1 MRTTIVVSA
10 VAAAVVALTF
20 CDAVPTEAAG
30 KGGRAVAVR
39 KVPSRAVQ
47 PRVLHKP
54 TIRSTSHRTYVKK
67 GTAKSFK
74 KGTATTFVKKSTIG
88 SGTLNL
94 RSLPRHK
101 AVAGSALLQGRLAVP
116 QNLKPKLTLP
126 KAPGLK
132 FRPRFAPF
140 VQRHWRKAFFWIAI
154 AGIGYLTIPE
164 LYYDSFYSCMSIYDP
179 IYDDCAWIL
188 SYAALEE
195 EEVVRVPMPA
205 GAVYRYRATAA
216 VRPTDCPSCRWDPF
230 VERKWNQSYAWVKL
244 PEVGNI
250 TVPDA
255 YYDRFYTYAGATPPN
270 YPQACHVLEDAA
282 ATKEESELARG
293 PMPGDAQYRYEAVSA
308 PTQQCKSCTLEPFVE
323 RKWNR
328 EFVWVQ
334 IPQTGNVTVPEDYYD
349 RFYGYASA
357 EPPNYA
363 AACKVL
369 VEAAAA
375 DTVMTTGLDT
385 STDQQ

>member
-1 MRTTIVVSA
+1 MRTTIVVAA
-10 VAAAVVALTF
+10 VAAAVVGFTLF
-20 CDAVPTEAAG
+20 DAAPAEAASR
-30 KGGRAVAVR
+30 GGRFVA
-39 KVPSRAVQ
+39 PSRTVQ
-47 PRVLHKP
+47 SHKP
-54 TIRSTSHRTYVKK
+54 SIRSTSRSRFVQK
-67 GTAKSFK
+67 GTGHSLKKS
-74 KGTATTFVKKSTIG
+74 TTTKFVKKTTIG
-88 SGTLNL
+88 SGRLNL

-101 AVAGSALLQGRLAVP
+101 AVTGSALLKGRLVVP
-116 QNLKPKLTLP
+116 QNVKPKLTLT

-132 FRPRFAPF
+132 FRPRFVPF
-140 VQRHWRKAFFWIAI
+140 VQRHWKGAFFWIAV
-154 AGIGYLTIPE
+154 AGLGYLTIPE
-164 LYYDSFYSCMSIYDP
+164 LYYDRFYSCMSVDDP
-179 IYDDCAWIL
+179 IYDDCAYIL

-195 EEVVRVPMPA
+195 EEVVRVSMPA
-205 GAVYRYRATAA
+205 GAAYRYRAKAPLT
-216 VRPTDCPSCRWDPF
+216 PTDCPSCRWDRF

-244 PEVGNI
+244 PDVGNI

-255 YYDRFYTYAGATPPN
+255 YYERFYTYAGATPPN
-270 YPQACHVLEDAA
+270 YPQACRVLEDAA
-282 ATKEESELARG
+282 AAGQERELMRVT
-293 PMPGDAQYRYEAVSA
+293 MPGDAEYRFEANSA
-308 PTQQCKSCTLEPFVE
+308 PTQECKSCTLQPFVE

-385 STDQQ
+385 SSDTQ

>member
-1 MRTTIVVSA
+1 MKTTIVVSA
-10 VAAAVVALTF
+10 AVAAVVGFALF
-20 CDAVPTEAAG
+20 DVVPAEAA
-30 KGGRAVAVR
+30 KSGRFVAVH
-39 KVPSRAVQ
+39 KAPSRTLQ
-47 PRVLHKP
+47 PRMHKP
-54 TIRSTSHRTYVKK
+54 TTRSTTRSTFVKK
-67 GTAKSFK
+67 GTTRNFK
-74 KGTATTFVKKSTIG
+74 KGTATTFLKKSTIG
-88 SGTLNL
+88 SGKLNL
-94 RSLPRHK
+94 RSLPRQK
-101 AVAGSALLQGRLAVP
+101 AVASTAFLKGRLAVP
-116 QNLKPKLTLP
+116 PGVKPKLTLTKGP
-126 KAPGLK
+126 SLK

-140 VQRHWRKAFFWIAI
+140 VQRHWKGAFFWIAV

-164 LYYDSFYSCMSIYDP
+164 LYYDRFYSCMAVDDP
-179 IYDDCAWIL
+179 IYDDCAYIL

-195 EEVVRVPMPA
+195 EEVVRISMPDSA
-205 GAVYRYRATAA
+205 AYRYRAKAPVA
-216 VRPTDCPSCRWDPF
+216 PADCPSCRWDRF
-230 VERKWNQSYAWVKL
+230 VERKWNQNYSWVKL

-255 YYDRFYTYAGATPPN
+255 YYERFYTYAGAAPPN
-270 YPQACHVLEDAA
+270 YPQACRVLEEASADGG
-282 ATKEESELARG
+282 ERELARVT
-293 PMPGDAQYRYEAVSA
+293 MPGDAEYRYEADST
-308 PTQQCKSCTLEPFVE
+308 PTQECKSCTLQPFVE

-334 IPQTGNVTVPEDYYD
+334 IPQTGNVTVPEDYYE

-385 STDQQ
+385 SSDTQ

>member
-1 MRTTIVVSA
+1 MRTSIVVSA
-10 VAAAVVALTF
+10 
-20 CDAVPTEAAG
+20 
-30 KGGRAVAVR
+30 AVAGAASKSVR
-39 KVPSRAVQ
+39 PSKSPSRAVR
-47 PRVLHKP
+47 PRMHKS
-54 TIRSTSHRTYVKK
+54 TIKSTTRSTFVKK
-67 GTAKSFK
+67 GTVHNLK
-74 KGTATTFVKKSTIG
+74 KGTATSFVKKSTIG
-88 SGTLNL
+88 SGKLNL
-94 RSLPRHK
+94 HTLPRQK
-101 AVAGSALLQGRLAVP
+101 AIASSALLKGRLVVP
-116 QNLKPKLTLP
+116 QNVRPKLTLT
-126 KAPGLK
+126 KAPGIK

-140 VQRHWRKAFFWIAI
+140 VQRHWKGAFFWIAI

-164 LYYDSFYSCMSIYDP
+164 LYYDSFYSCMAVDDP
-179 IYDDCAWIL
+179 IYDDCAYIL

-195 EEVVRVPMPA
+195 EEIVRVGMPA
-205 GAVYRYRATAA
+205 GAVYRYQAKAPVT
-216 VRPTDCPSCRWDPF
+216 PGDCPSCRWDRF

-244 PEVGNI
+244 PELGNV

-255 YYDRFYTYAGATPPN
+255 YYERFYTYAGATPPN
-270 YPQACHVLEDAA
+270 YPQACQVLEEAA
-282 ATKEESELARG
+282 AAGEEREIARVT
-293 PMPGDAQYRYEAVSA
+293 MPGDAEYRFEANSA
-308 PTQQCKSCTLEPFVE
+308 PTQECKSCTLQPFVE

-375 DTVMTTGLDT
+375 DTVMTTGPDT
-385 STDQQ
+385 NTDTQ

>member
-1 MRTTIVVSA
+1 MRTIVVSVLAGA
-10 VAAAVVALTF
+10 VMALTLF
-20 CDAVPTEAAG
+20 DASPLEAAYRG
-30 KGGRAVAVR
+30 QVV
-39 KVPSRAVQ
+39 KVPSRSVQ
-47 PRVLHKP
+47 PRALQRPSIKS
-54 TIRSTSHRTYVKK
+54 RSTFVKK
-67 GTAKSFK
+67 GTARSFK
-74 KGTATTFVKKSTIG
+74 QGTATRFVKKSTIG

-94 RSLPRHK
+94 RSLPRQR
-101 AVAGSALLQGRLAVP
+101 AVAGSALLKARLAVP
-116 QNLKPKLTLP
+116 QNIKPKLTLT
-126 KAPGLK
+126 KAPSLK

-140 VQRHWRKAFFWIAI
+140 VQRHWRRAFFWIAI
-154 AGIGYLTIPE
+154 AGVGYLTIPE
-164 LYYDSFYSCMSIYDP
+164 LYYDRFYTCMSVDDP
-179 IYDDCAWIL
+179 VYDDCSYIL

-195 EEVVRVPMPA
+195 EEVVRVSMPA
-205 GAVYRYRATAA
+205 GAAYRYRAKAA
-216 VRPTDCPSCRWDPF
+216 ATPTDCPSCRWDRF
-230 VERKWNQSYAWVKL
+230 VERKWNQSFAWVKL
-244 PEVGNI
+244 PEIGNI

-255 YYDRFYTYAGATPPN
+255 YYDRFYTYAGATPPD
-270 YPQACHVLEDAA
+270 YPQACRVLEEAA
-282 ATKEESELARG
+282 EAREDRQ
-293 PMPGDAQYRYEAVSA
+293 PVRVAMPGDAQYRYEADVA
-308 PTQQCKSCTLEPFVE
+308 PTQECKSCTLEPFVE

-385 STDQQ
+385 NTDTQ